1 MNTRKKGLKAEEVA
15 VDYLKRNN
23 YQIVTTN
30 FYSKFGEID
39 IIAYKNNTFHFI
51 EVKSGV
57 NFEPIYNI
65 TPSKLNKIIKTAKYY
80 IKINKISS
88 PWCIDAIIIKKDSI
102 NHIKNITL

>member
-1 MNTRKKGLKAEEVA
+1 MNTRKKGLKAEKLA
-15 VDYLKRNN
+15 TNYLKKHN
-23 YQIVTTN
+23 YKIITTN

-39 IIAYKNNTFHFI
+39 IIAYKDNTFHFI

-80 IKINKISS
+80 IKINKITSS
-88 PWCIDAIIIKKDSI
+88 WCIDAIIIKDKI

>member
-1 MNTRKKGLKAEEVA
+1 MNTRKKGLKAEKLA
-15 VDYLKRNN
+15 IDYLKEHN
-23 YQIVTTN
+23 YKIVTTN

-39 IIAYKNNTFHFI
+39 IIAYKDNTFHFI
-51 EVKSGV
+51 EVKSGL

-80 IKINKISS
+80 IKINKITSS
-88 PWCIDAIIIKKDSI
+88 WCIDAIIIKDSI